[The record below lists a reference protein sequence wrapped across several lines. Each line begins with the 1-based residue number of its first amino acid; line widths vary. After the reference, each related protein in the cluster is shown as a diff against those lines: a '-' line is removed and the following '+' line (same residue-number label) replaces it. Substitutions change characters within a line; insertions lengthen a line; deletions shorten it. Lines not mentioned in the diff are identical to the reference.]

1 MPDRRGNI
9 KCKDPVKLAAMA
21 AANAAG
27 PSAAANTH
35 TANSDEEGQI
45 DDTFWAKEDA
55 TDERKQ
61 AEVWSNVTP
70 CSWASQRALPRAGY
84 RRVGDVYWPAPGDA
98 SVATT
103 LTDAEERENMEKKR
117 EKKERK
123 QKKKR
128 EREDRKAGVMRAENT
143 DARLHADA
151 VDATEDSCS
160 EEQAKEKKKKK
171 KKKKKREEKAGGP

>member
-55 TDERKQ
+55 TDERKHGHHDCDIGHEGCSEHHSPGGARINLPLLERLLGRRLDGAPEIESG
-61 AEVWSNVTP
+61 AE
-70 CSWASQRALPRAGY
+70 
-84 RRVGDVYWPAPGDA
+84 RR
-98 SVATT
+98 
-103 LTDAEERENMEKKR
+103 
-117 EKKERK
+117 
-123 QKKKR
+123 
-128 EREDRKAGVMRAENT
+128 
-143 DARLHADA
+143 
-151 VDATEDSCS
+151 DAT
-160 EEQAKEKKKKK
+160 AV
-171 KKKKKREEKAGGP
+171 AAVL